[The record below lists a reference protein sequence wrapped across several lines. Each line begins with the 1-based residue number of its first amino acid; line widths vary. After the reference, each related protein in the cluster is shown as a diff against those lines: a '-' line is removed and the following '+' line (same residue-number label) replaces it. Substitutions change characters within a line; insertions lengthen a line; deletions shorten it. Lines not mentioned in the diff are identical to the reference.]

1 MAPITLRFVGS
12 GDSFGSGGRLQ
23 TCLHLSG
30 AEDGSL
36 LVDCGTTSLIGLKRL
51 ALDPS
56 AIGWV
61 LLTHLHG
68 DHFGGVP
75 FLVLDGQFSRR
86 TRPLVVAGPAGVG
99 ARMQAAMEL
108 FFPGSTAVA
117 RRFETSYVELEDRV
131 PVTIGPA
138 RVTPFLVD
146 HPSGAPPHALRV
158 EYGGRTV
165 VYSGDTQW
173 TDALLEAARGA
184 DLFVCE
190 AYTFERPLRYH
201 LDYATLRAH
210 TDRLDARRIIL
221 THMGPDMLARRD
233 DAGWECAVDGLE
245 VVI

>member
-30 AEDGSL
+30 AGEGSL
-36 LVDCGTTSLIGLKRL
+36 LLDCGATSLVGLKRL

-56 AIGWV
+56 EVGWV
-61 LLTHLHG
+61 LLTHLHV

-99 ARMQAAMEL
+99 ARMHAAMEL
-108 FFPGSTAVA
+108 FFPGSTVVA

-138 RVTPFLVD
+138 RVTPYLVD

-173 TDALLEAARGA
+173 TDALPEAARGA
-184 DLFVCE
+184 DLLVCE

-210 TDRLDARRIIL
+210 ADRLDARRIIL
-221 THMGPDMLARRD
+221 THMGPDMLAHRD
-233 DAGWECAVDGLE
+233 QAAWQCAADGLE
-245 VVI
+245 VLI